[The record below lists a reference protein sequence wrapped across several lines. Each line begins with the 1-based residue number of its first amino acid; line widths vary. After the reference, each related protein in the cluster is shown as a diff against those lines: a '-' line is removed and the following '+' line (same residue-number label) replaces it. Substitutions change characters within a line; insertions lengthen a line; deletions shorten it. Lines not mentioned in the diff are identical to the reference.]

1 MRLEQHPTRPY
12 RVLVD
17 CDHPSFH
24 QLRDGHLNDG
34 VPRLVGALAVTEVAT
49 STGYLEGEVP
59 GTTQPSIGSTLRLV
73 ARTRELGELVIVP
86 SLQFAGL
93 VPTVVDAGE
102 LENLRAEGVDTSSV
116 QHAEGEALGDGAQ
129 LVPLRLARQD
139 IKDLGRGLAVDV
151 GPREEHLAHALA
163 LGNRGGDPHFGLAD
177 VEGPEV
183 AVGLGTKELADRSDA
198 RRNLVQVGDR
208 LELHALN
215 RQSA

>member
-17 CDHPSFH
+17 CDHPEFH
-24 QLRDGHLNDG
+24 QLRDGPLNDG

-49 STGYLEGEVP
+49 STGHSEGQIT
-59 GTTQPSIGSTLRLV
+59 GTAQPPVGSTLRLV

-102 LENLRAEGVDTSSV
+102 LENLRPEGVDTSSV
-116 QHAEGEALGDGAQ
+116 QHAEGEALGNGAQ
-129 LVPLRLARQD
+129 LIPLRLARQD
-139 IKDLGRGLAVDV
+139 VEDLGRGLAVDV
-151 GPREEHLAHALA
+151 GPPEQHLAHALA
-163 LGNRGGDPHFGLAD
+163 LGNRGGYPHLRLAD

-183 AVGLGTKELADRSDA
+183 V
-198 RRNLVQVGDR
+198 
-208 LELHALN
+208 ALL
-215 RQSA
+215 